1 MNALQ
6 HHALAAAD
14 RAAHL
19 ASQMHR
25 MRDAMRSIW
34 GEHYPEKVLP
44 WQSAITNVAEGKHLQ
59 PLQAAIQLAKAA
71 DHDGY
76 AVIAVMAA
84 YVEMI
89 EPTERTK
96 PQGEEE

>member
-1 MNALQ
+1 
-6 HHALAAAD
+6 
-14 RAAHL
+14 
-19 ASQMHR
+19 MHR
-25 MRDAMRSIW
+25 MRDAMRCIW
-34 GEHYPEKVLP
+34 GDRYAAQVLP
-44 WQSAITNVAEGKHLQ
+44 WQSAITNVAEGKHVQ

-89 EPTERTK
+89 EQTAA
-96 PQGEEE
+96 